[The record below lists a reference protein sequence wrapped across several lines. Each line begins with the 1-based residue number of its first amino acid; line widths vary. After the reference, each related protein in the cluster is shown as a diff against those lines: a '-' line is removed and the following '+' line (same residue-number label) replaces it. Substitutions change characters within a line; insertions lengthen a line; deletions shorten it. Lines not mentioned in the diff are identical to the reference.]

1 MNYSTIQL
9 AREQLNKFEN
19 DYQGLVKK
27 INLSLFTLAKTN
39 FSAEEKKKV

>member
-9 AREQLNKFEN
+9 AREQLNKLEN
-19 DYQGLVKK
+19 EYQKLVQK